1 MELVTIGREIYPGYQ
16 VNMYFNG
23 KNQLE
28 EDVGQR
34 YKIIYIKEGS
44 GFIKVGDF
52 RTFIMAPLLCCLN
65 ENEMLQLENQ
75 EKVEL
80 ISLYFHPDVINRKLN
95 FSNITNYNPL
105 LSESDYQ
112 DRWCMMPFYNRDQ
125 NYNGIITLE
134 PAVSKHVEEVLCRIG
149 HELTLQRD
157 DSWPCRSRSFL
168 IELMYLLR
176 KIYDNPSTPNETNI
190 QSSELTD
197 PIVMYIH
204 LNYTKKITLN
214 DLSKQFLTNK
224 TTLNRNFKK
233 ATGYTV
239 MDYLNRHRISMACTM
254 LRNTDLS
261 ISEILY
267 IIGFKDDAHFGRIFK
282 KYTGFIP
289 SAYRKAMRD

>member
-1 MELVTIGREIYPGYQ
+1 MELVTTGREIYPDYQ
-16 VNMYFNG
+16 VKMYFN

-28 EDVGQR
+28 QDKGQR
-34 YKIIYIKEGS
+34 YKIIYIKAGT
-44 GFIKVGDF
+44 GFIKVGDN
-52 RTFIMAPLLCCLN
+52 RSFIMAPTLCCLN
-65 ENEMLQLENQ
+65 EKEMLQFENQ
-75 EKVEL
+75 QNVEL
-80 ISLYFHPDVINRKLN
+80 LSLYFHPDVINRKLN
-95 FSNITNYNPL
+95 FDNINTNSQL
-105 LSESDYQ
+105 LTESDYQ
-112 DRWCMMPFYNRDQ
+112 DRWCMKPFYNRYQ

-134 PAVSKHVEEVLCRIG
+134 PAVSKHVEELLLRIG
-149 HELTLQRD
+149 SELTLQRD

-176 KIYDNPSTPNETNI
+176 KIYDNPSTPAETNI
-190 QSSELTD
+190 QSLELTD

-239 MDYLNRHRISMACTM
+239 MDYLNKLRIGMACTM
-254 LRNTDLS
+254 LRNTNLS

-289 SAYRKAMRD
+289 SAYRKSMSS